1 MELFYSQFL
10 KQFLELFTLAGAMV
24 LLNIILIDIVMS
36 GDNAILIGMATR
48 KLQGSER
55 KKAIFLGITLATIF
69 RIVLAFFAVF
79 LLSVVGV
86 KFAGGLLLLYVVW
99 KFYRELRMPA
109 QEGHHIDAKKA
120 GLMAAISTIIIA
132 DFSMSLDNVLAV
144 AGAAHENIAALGIG
158 LVFSIALMAFASHF
172 IAKYLDKYPGIQ
184 WVGLFVI
191 LFVAEMILSGTNELE
206 TKFLH
211 MNILPFVLFI
221 LGGLFFV
228 LHARYIQP
236 ADEKKLSQYLQSHT
250 LQIISIGIT
259 TLFLVL
265 IFGGVISIYIQSHHS
280 IFYSILFI
288 LFFSLLEIISLVK
301 MRRKKQI

>member
-1 MELFYSQFL
+1 MELFFS
-10 KQFLELFTLAGAMV
+10 QFLELFTLSGAMA

-48 KLQGSER
+48 KLQGVER
-55 KKAIFLGITLATIF
+55 KKAIFFGITLATIL

-99 KFYRELRMPA
+99 KFYRELRMPN
-109 QEGHHIDAKKA
+109 GGDCHVDAKKA

-158 LVFSIALMAFASHF
+158 LIFSIALMAFASNL
-172 IAKYLDKYPGIQ
+172 IAGYLDRYPQIQ

-191 LFVAEMILSGTNELE
+191 LFVAIEMILSGTHELD
-206 TKFLH
+206 TQFFH
-211 MNILPFVLFI
+211 VNILPFVLFI
-221 LGGLFFV
+221 LGGLFFI
-228 LHARYIQP
+228 LHAKYIQS
-236 ADEKKLSQYLQSHT
+236 ADEKKLSYYLQTHT
-250 LQIISIGIT
+250 LQILSIGIALLF
-259 TLFLVL
+259 TLLF
-265 IFGGVISIYIQSHHS
+265 FGDNITLYVREHHVV
-280 IFYSILFI
+280 FYSILFI
-288 LFFSLLEIISLVK
+288 LFFSILEIISLVK
-301 MRRKKQI
+301 IRKRK

>member
-1 MELFYSQFL
+1 MEHFYAQFL
-10 KQFLELFTLAGAMV
+10 DLFTSHGALV

-55 KKAIFLGITLATIF
+55 KKAIFFGIALATIL

-79 LLSVVGV
+79 LLSLVGV

-109 QEGHHIDAKKA
+109 HEEHHIDAKKA
-120 GLMAAISTIIIA
+120 GLMAAIWTIIIA

-158 LVFSIALMAFASHF
+158 LVFSIILMAFASNL
-172 IAKYLDKYPGIQ
+172 IAKYLDTYPQIQ

-191 LFVAEMILSGTNELE
+191 LFVAMEMILSGTSELD
-206 TKFLH
+206 TKLFH
-211 MNILPFVLFI
+211 YNILPFVLFI
-221 LGGLFFV
+221 LGGLFVV
-228 LHARYIQP
+228 LHSKYIHP
-236 ADEKKLSQYLQSHT
+236 ADEKKLALYLQNHT
-250 LQIISIGIT
+250 LSILSVGIAL
-259 TLFLVL
+259 LFSVL
-265 IFGGVISIYIQSHHS
+265 FFGDSIASFVRSHVPV
-280 IFYSILFI
+280 FYSILFI
-288 LFFSLLEIISLVK
+288 LFFSLLEVISLIR
-301 MRRKKQI
+301 MRKKK